1 MGKEPFMGGVDAPR
15 AILKLAHEKGAVLF
29 GEFTLASGK
38 RSDHYWDGKKVTLD
52 ARGAFLVG
60 TAILEIISSVEAE
73 AVGGLEMGAI
83 PIATSVALL
92 SSQGDRPI
100 PAFIVRKEAKRHGT
114 RSEIEGCDPSGK
126 RVVIV
131 DDVIT
136 SGESVLKAIRA
147 VEARHCKVVKVVALV
162 DRHEGGSDSVR
173 QEGYSFQSILD
184 FRKVGDKTELGVSP
198 ADHPGP
204 K

>member
-1 MGKEPFMGGVDAPR
+1 MRGVDAPK
-15 AILKLAHEKGAVLF
+15 AILELAHEKGAVLY

-38 RSDHYWDGKKVTLD
+38 KSDHYWDGKKVTLD

-60 TAILEIISSVEAE
+60 TAILEMISSVDAE